1 LLSEWRE
8 SVSRLRV
15 AIGEELKSCPQVVTL
30 GARSQIGDYPE
41 EELELLRTA
50 DIIFFP
56 TSRFVDLFATLGKVT
71 FPTINCYRLRGER
84 LKQVALLRML
94 NVPYPRTRVYY
105 GHKQKQKILED
116 FAFPL
121 IAKKPRGSAAG
132 KNVFFIEDSDKLE
145 RYTRKVNP
153 AYIQEHVQPEIELR
167 VVVINYEKV
176 FGSYRRVVGGDFR
189 ENSIHTGAWQ
199 TKNMP
204 GEAIPLAKKIAR
216 QGSLSDVMVE
226 MIFDGSQFQVLEM
239 NFQYNEMGDVYPG
252 QERFKT
258 IMEMIERGE
267 L

>member
-1 LLSEWRE
+1 
-8 SVSRLRV
+8 VSRLRV
-15 AIGEELKSCPQVVTL
+15 AIGDQLKSCPQVVTL
-30 GARSQIGDYPE
+30 GARSQIGDYTE
-41 EELELLRTA
+41 KELELLRTA

-56 TSRFVDLFATLGKVT
+56 TSRFVDLFANLGKLT

-84 LKQVALLRML
+84 LKQVALFHML

-121 IAKKPRGSAAG
+121 IAKKPRGSEVG
-132 KNVFFIEDSDKLE
+132 KDVFLIEDSDKLE
-145 RYTRKVNP
+145 RYNRKVNP

-176 FGSYRRVVGGDFR
+176 FGSYRRIVGGDFR
-189 ENSIHTGAWQ
+189 GNSVHAGAWQ
-199 TKNMP
+199 TKDMP
-204 GEAIPLAKKIAR
+204 GEAITLGKNIAR
-216 QGSLSDVMVE
+216 QGGLSDVRVE
-226 MIFDGSQFQVLEM
+226 MIFDGSQFQVLEL
-239 NFQYNEMGDVYPG
+239 NFQYDEMGDVYPG

>member
-1 LLSEWRE
+1 
-8 SVSRLRV
+8 VSRLRV
-15 AIGEELKSCPQVVTL
+15 AIGEQLKSCPQVVTL
-30 GARSQIGDYPE
+30 GARSQIGDYPGKD
-41 EELELLRTA
+41 LELLRTA

-56 TSRFVDLFATLGKVT
+56 TPRFVDLFATLGKVT

-84 LKQVALLRML
+84 LKQVALLHML

-132 KNVFFIEDSDKLE
+132 KDVFLIEDRDTLE
-145 RYTRKVNP
+145 RYNRKVNP
-153 AYIQEHVQPEIELR
+153 AYIQEHVKPEIELR
-167 VVVINYEKV
+167 AVVINYDKV
-176 FGSYRRVVGGDFR
+176 FGSYRRVDAGDFR
-189 ENSIHTGAWQ
+189 GNSVHAGAWQ
-199 TKNMP
+199 TKDMP
-204 GEAIPLAKKIAR
+204 SEAITLAKKIAR
-216 QGSLSDVMVE
+216 QGGLSDVTVE
-226 MIFDGSQFQVLEM
+226 MIFDGSQFQVLEL
-239 NFQYNEMGDVYPG
+239 NFQYDEMGDVHPG